1 ADPEKG
7 GRTAEWNLVCLCR
20 SHHRLKTFSG
30 WRYSLR
36 ADGVLDITT
45 ETGRSVRPWPSGPLA
60 RARRVE
66 DQVDV
71 AVESDL
77 LRGGTSDDGDGRT
90 TECRW
95 SGRAH
100 DAGEYDRGVTS
111 DASALGERR
120 RAPRHRDSQPR
131 EGR

>member
-36 ADGVLDITT
+36 ADGFLDITT
-45 ETGRSVRPWPSGPLA
+45 ETGRSVRTWPSGPLA

-77 LRGGTSDDGDGRT
+77 LRGGTSDDGAGRAT
-90 TECRW
+90 QCRG
-95 SGRAH
+95 SGRAR
-100 DAGEYDRGVTS
+100 DAGEGARGVIRV
-111 DASALGERR
+111 A
-120 RAPRHRDSQPR
+120 RAQGD
-131 EGR
+131 GR